1 MLEDYYSVYD
11 SNNNKIENILLSI
24 KKEQQNRMN
33 QSSHPMYN
41 KFQEKLIEIIDDM
54 LINTPQVN
62 EENITNRITN
72 NLQIRNEIILTKK
85 KDTEDINKILQCRLE
100 QECINYLLYI
110 INNSKKEY
118 VGKSN
123 SINILICWIKN
134 CFNRGLNV
142 ICMLNSVEIKI

>member
-1 MLEDYYSVYD
+1 MLEDYYSAYD
-11 SNNNKIENILLSI
+11 TNNNKIENILLSI
-24 KKEQQNRMN
+24 RKEQEHRIN
-33 QSSHPMYN
+33 QSSHPIYN

-62 EENITNRITN
+62 EESITSRITD

-85 KDTEDINKILQCRLE
+85 KDTEDINKILQFRLE

-110 INNSKKEY
+110 INNYKKEY

-123 SINILICWIKN
+123 LIYITIGRIKN
-134 CFNRGLNV
+134 WFNRGLNV
-142 ICMLNSVEIKI
+142 ICISNSLEIKI